1 MNSKYNNIDGVLK
14 KELRNYSVS
23 APDDVWNRI
32 EAQLDYN
39 KRIKFQRFY
48 RIAAAI
54 AAIAIIGSVTL
65 LSLNN
70 KSKTELTSSN
80 EIIVENKPV
89 EKDVREELSAQQIS
103 TSSKQEMNQAKIQEP
118 AKSNKKELYAE
129 SVESA
134 QKTDNNEFIEA
145 AGESTEL
152 NKLSLLPAKIH
163 SQEITYNIAY
173 NNTSINQENY
183 FGIDAVD
190 FYASMDESAKSKA
203 NERKW
208 LIGGEFSPLY
218 SYRLIT
224 QGAIVESS
232 NYDQLESPVTSYAG
246 GVNVQYKTNKRLTIQ
261 TGVYYSTMGQALDYL
276 SVYANQAY
284 SLVSDKFK
292 DYYIQNYELQNSAG
306 TISFSTP
313 YVVVDERA
321 HRVRD
326 ISSTKGYF
334 DVSDPIFQDLKA
346 EIQQNFQYI
355 EVPII
360 IRYKLI
366 DKVLDLNF
374 IGGLGANF
382 LIGNNVYLVQGNAR
396 EMIGETSGVNTINYS
411 GSVGFGIEYPVL
423 NRISIRLEPSLKY
436 YLNAINSNSSYES
449 HPYAFGIYTGFNYSF

>member
-1 MNSKYNNIDGVLK
+1 MNSNLNNIDSLLK
-14 KELRNYSVS
+14 RELKNYSVS
-23 APDDVWNRI
+23 APDDVWNHI
-32 EAQLDYN
+32 ENQLDYN

-48 RIAAAI
+48 KIAAAI
-54 AAIAIIGSVTL
+54 ASIVLIGSVTL
-65 LSLNN
+65 LTLNH
-70 KSKTELTSSN
+70 KPKTELTASN
-80 EIIVENKPV
+80 EILIENNPI
-89 EKDVREELSAQQIS
+89 EKNQRKEPIEQQIS
-103 TSSKQEMNQAKIQEP
+103 TSSKQEINLAKIQKP
-118 AKSNKKELYAE
+118 VKSNEKVFYAQNSKSAKQIDESEL
-129 SVESA
+129 
-134 QKTDNNEFIEA
+134 NEA
-145 AGESTEL
+145 DSESTKL
-152 NKLSLLPAKIH
+152 NKLSLLPAKIYA
-163 SQEITYNIAY
+163 QKITSNIVY
-173 NNTSINQENY
+173 SISSINQNDY
-183 FGIDAVD
+183 FGIEVVD
-190 FYASMDESAKSKA
+190 FYANLDESANSKA
-203 NERKW
+203 NDRKW

-224 QGAIVESS
+224 QGAIIESS

-246 GVNVQYKTNKRLTIQ
+246 GVNVQYKTSKRLTIQ

-292 DYYIQNYELQNSAG
+292 DKYIQNYELQNSAG

-355 EVPII
+355 EVPVI

-382 LIGNNVYLVQGNAR
+382 LVGNNVYLVQGNAR

-411 GSVGFGIEYPVL
+411 GSVGFGIEYPLL

-436 YLNAINSNSSYES
+436 YLNPINTSSSYES